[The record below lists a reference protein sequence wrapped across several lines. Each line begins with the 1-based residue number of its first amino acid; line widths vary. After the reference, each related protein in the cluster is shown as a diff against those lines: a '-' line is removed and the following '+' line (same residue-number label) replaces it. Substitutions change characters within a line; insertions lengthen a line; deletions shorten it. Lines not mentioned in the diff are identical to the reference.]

1 MEFGERVAIDAWRR
15 LADAP
20 RDGRLQVV
28 VNPDS
33 WLAPQGWIGIVA
45 IGDVITASV
54 PSAEL
59 RASVDSALAAV
70 PGEQATD
77 PGLVVPRL
85 TRTIATLGPAPLFY
99 PSASFEPAGEMG
111 DEAAEAELAQFL
123 AASHPEDLDKSGLA
137 HIESPA
143 FVSRSFD
150 GTVVSACGYRPWPN
164 GVAHLSVLTHPKHR
178 RRQHGRRAAAAAA
191 RHAVA
196 QGLLPQW
203 RARPVA
209 SQRLA
214 LALGFIAWV
223 RSSACS
229 RPNSLGQSHEGR
241 GLQRIRPWSGKRPYR
256 RRWDRP

>member
-1 MEFGERVAIDAWRR
+1 MEFGDRAAIDAWRR
-15 LADAP
+15 LAGAP

-28 VNPDS
+28 VDPDS
-33 WLAPQGWIGIVA
+33 WLAPRGWIGIAA

-59 RASVDSALAAV
+59 RAPVDSALAALA
-70 PGEQATD
+70 GEQATD

-85 TRTIATLGPAPLFY
+85 TSTIATLGPAPLFY
-99 PSASFEPAGEMG
+99 PSASFEPAGQMA
-111 DEAAEAELAQFL
+111 DEATEAELAQLL
-123 AASHPEDLDKSGLA
+123 AASRPEDLDESGLTL
-137 HIESPA
+137 IESPA

-150 GTVVSACGYRPWPN
+150 GTVVSACGYRRWPN
-164 GVAHLSVLTHPKHR
+164 GVAHLSVLTHPEHR

-191 RHAVA
+191 RQAVA

-214 LALGFIAWV
+214 LALGFIRMGAQLSV
-223 RSSACS
+223 RPA
-229 RPNSLGQSHEGR
+229 
-241 GLQRIRPWSGKRPYR
+241 
-256 RRWDRP
+256 